1 MSVTRRDLVAG
12 FFATPA
18 LTFLSARH
26 LSAQTS
32 AFPLPLTPAC
42 VHDHEITP
50 SSTEGPFYKPQS
62 PLRSDLTSELSGG
75 VRLRIGGHVVDRSC
89 RPIPDAVVELWQA
102 DGNGQYDNTGN
113 RLRGHERT
121 DEGGRWSF
129 TTIIPGLYTG
139 RTRHIH
145 FKVQRPEGRVLTT
158 QLFFPGEPGN
168 ERDYQFTPQLLL
180 EIEKIASER
189 LGRYDFVIA

>member
-113 RLRGHERT
+113 RLRGHQRT

-168 ERDYQFTPQLLL
+168 ERDDQFTPQLLL

>member
-42 VHDHEITP
+42 RDDHEITP

-113 RLRGHERT
+113 RLRGYQRT
-121 DEGGRWSF
+121 DGGGRWSF
-129 TTIIPGLYTG
+129 TTVIPGLYTG
-139 RTRHIH
+139 CTRHIH
-145 FKVQRPEGRVLTT
+145 FKVQRPRGRVLTT

>member
-32 AFPLPLTPAC
+32 ALPLPFTPAC
-42 VHDHEITP
+42 GDDHEITP

-62 PLRSDLTSELSGG
+62 PLRSDLASELSGG

-113 RLRGHERT
+113 RLRGYQRT
-121 DEGGRWSF
+121 DGGGRWSF

-145 FKVQRPEGRVLTT
+145 FKVQRPGGRVLTT

>member
-42 VHDHEITP
+42 DDDREITP

-113 RLRGHERT
+113 RLRGYQRT
-121 DEGGRWSF
+121 DGGGRWSF
-129 TTIIPGLYTG
+129 TTVIPGLYTG
-139 RTRHIH
+139 CTRHIH
-145 FKVQRPEGRVLTT
+145 FKVQRPSTT
-158 QLFFPGEPGN
+158 AGSCAL
-168 ERDYQFTPQLLL
+168 
-180 EIEKIASER
+180 S
-189 LGRYDFVIA
+189 

>member
-42 VHDHEITP
+42 DDDREITP

-113 RLRGHERT
+113 RLRGYQRT
-121 DEGGRWSF
+121 DGEAAGRSPPSSQDCTPAAHATSISRCSVLEGGF
-129 TTIIPGLYTG
+129 
-139 RTRHIH
+139 
-145 FKVQRPEGRVLTT
+145 
-158 QLFFPGEPGN
+158 
-168 ERDYQFTPQLLL
+168 
-180 EIEKIASER
+180 
-189 LGRYDFVIA
+189 

>member
-1 MSVTRRDLVAG
+1 MSVTRRELVAG

-32 AFPLPLTPAC
+32 AFPVPLTPAC
-42 VHDHEITP
+42 GDDHEITP
-50 SSTEGPFYKPQS
+50 SLTEGPFYKPQS

-102 DGNGQYDNTGN
+102 DGNGQYDNTSN
-113 RLRGHERT
+113 RLRGYQRT
-121 DEGGRWSF
+121 DGGGRWSF

-145 FKVQRPEGRVLTT
+145 FKVQRPGGRVLTT